1 MTTYV
6 VRRLLLMIGTLFV
19 VSIINFILIQLPY
32 GDVYNALE
40 QQLEE
45 AGEGAAAAELR
56 ESMDRLRKLH
66 GLDKPPVVRYF
77 TWLGKFVQGDF
88 GVSVI
93 NSRPVASL
101 IGDRLLLTFIV
112 AITALLFT
120 WIVGIVIGV
129 LTAVYR
135 NTLFDHVF
143 TFVGFIGLSVPNFL
157 FALVL
162 LFASVF
168 YFNTP
173 SVGGLFSPEYVGAP
187 WTLGK
192 VVDLLRKLWVPVVV
206 IGTAG
211 TAGTIRVMRG
221 NLLDMLNDESVKVAR
236 AKGLQEWVVV
246 VKYAVRV
253 AINPLVSS
261 FGMAFPTLLAG
272 ETITAIVLGLPT
284 TGPLLFQA
292 LLSQDMN
299 LAGALLFF
307 LALMLLVG
315 NLIADALLAWL
326 DPRIRYE

>member
-6 VRRLLLMIGTLFV
+6 VRRLLLMIGTLFI

-66 GLDKPPVVRYF
+66 GLDKPPMVRYF

-246 VKYAVRV
+246 VKYAGPRCHQSARQQLRYGVPDVDRGRDHYRDRAGPADDGSAAVPGTPV
-253 AINPLVSS
+253 AGHESGGCAAL
-261 FGMAFPTLLAG
+261 FPCLNAPRRKSDSRC
-272 ETITAIVLGLPT
+272 A
-284 TGPLLFQA
+284 
-292 LLSQDMN
+292 
-299 LAGALLFF
+299 
-307 LALMLLVG
+307 VG
-315 NLIADALLAWL
+315 VARPEDSL
-326 DPRIRYE
+326 